1 MKNLNICTLK
11 EVPVK
16 KKVTPKKKGKKPS
29 YIYSW
34 FIKLFLLHSFYI
46 QICSRYYLI
55 FFEQLPRQTLGWLNG
70 NTYFLTLKGLWQI
83 KNRLWIWLWRSQNSD
98 FQSQFSMSKIIRILP
113 IFFFIEEYKIR
124 STTYINDSF
133 CLPSFLKHFL
143 NS

>member
-46 QICSRYYLI
+46 QICSRYYLR

-70 NTYFLTLKGLWQI
+70 NRHFLTLKGLWQV
-83 KNRLWIWLWRSQNSD
+83 NARLWIWPWRSQNYCFERAVTKMHSWAKLGKVRQSWHVFKRD
-98 FQSQFSMSKIIRILP
+98 NKEAKLAKLVHISVYFQI
-113 IFFFIEEYKIR
+113 
-124 STTYINDSF
+124 
-133 CLPSFLKHFL
+133 
-143 NS
+143 